1 MSDIWLSGG
10 DAFLDLEVVLPSTS
24 LQQQENVKTGQKGHL
39 HKNPL
44 FALFAVLPTFQRE
57 IHSSAT
63 AAS

>member
-10 DAFLDLEVVLPSTS
+10 NAFLDLEVVLPSTS

-44 FALFAVLPTFQRE
+44 FAVLPTFQRE
-57 IHSSAT
+57 IHSSAM